1 MPGAAGPAWGS
12 PAPFLLLLLLLPALE
27 PAGWRRE
34 NNTVGPQLY
43 QEEITLHWKATGSP
57 PISVK
62 HPFKAEVKLTVE
74 GRELILDVEKNE
86 HLFAPGYTET
96 HYTQT
101 GMPHTITFNHTD
113 HCFYHGVVRG
123 LEQSSV
129 TLSACKGLRGLI
141 VLSSNL
147 SYILE
152 PVPDSQ
158 DQHLIYRSEHLRLP
172 KGTCG
177 DLHEEPTTTHL
188 LNTLRG
194 RATAH
199 RHRVKREDLQSTKYV
214 ELLLVADYAEDVYT
228 EGGLLDTTDWFQK
241 NNYDL
246 QRTKSKLVEVANY
259 VDKFYKSLNI
269 RIALV
274 GLEVWTDRN
283 KCDISEN
290 SHSTLWS
297 FLAWRRKL
305 LARKKHD
312 NAQLITGMSFQGTTI
327 GLAPLMAMCSDFQ
340 SGGVNMDHSDNPIG
354 VAATLAHEMGHN
366 LGMSHDSAG
375 CCAARAEDGGCIMA
389 AATGH
394 PFPRV
399 FSTCN
404 RKELDRYLQSGGG
417 ICLSNMPDPNTLYG
431 GKRCGNGYLEDGEE
445 CDCGEVEE
453 CNNPCCN
460 AVDCS
465 LKPGAECAH
474 GTCCHQCKL
483 MAPGTLCRE
492 TSRPCDL
499 PEHCTGKSAFCPANF
514 YQMDGTPCA
523 GGRAYCYVGMCL
535 TYEQQCLEL
544 WGPGA
549 RPAPDLCFEKVN
561 TAGDTYGNCGK
572 EIYGTYRKCEMRDA
586 KCGKI
591 QCQSSASKP
600 LESRAVSIDTT
611 ITVKGR
617 PIKCRG
623 THVYGAE
630 ESEGDMLDPG
640 LVMTGTKCGNNHVC
654 FEGHCRNT
662 SIFDSEGCQKKCHGR
677 GVCNSNKN
685 CHCDNG
691 WAPPFC
697 NNPGNGGSLDSG
709 PLPQESLV
717 PVIAGVLVSILLLIG
732 IAVVFCCYK
741 WRDRL
746 RPLKETII
754 PSKRSQQ
761 FGSAS
766 APDQYGVNGHANPAF
781 KLKTPQ
787 EHRKATG
794 TPEIPSKPAVLHPK
808 PAPDLKINI
817 QQPPAFPAGHSND
830 TRKSPGPV
838 YRLDGIPK
846 DTARRIP
853 PTRPAPPAPKLLV
866 PQDTARPRP
875 PQKALPANPVPTGP
889 RTVPMINT
897 TTLLPPA
904 AGRHPGRHPPL
915 AENST
920 VKLARGVNA
929 LKK

>member
-1 MPGAAGPAWGS
+1 
-12 PAPFLLLLLLLPALE
+12 
-27 PAGWRRE
+27 
-34 NNTVGPQLY
+34 
-43 QEEITLHWKATGSP
+43 
-57 PISVK
+57 
-62 HPFKAEVKLTVE
+62 
-74 GRELILDVEKNE
+74 GR

-199 RHRVKREDLQSTKYV
+199 RHRVS
-214 ELLLVADYAEDVYT
+214 VYHVS
-228 EGGLLDTTDWFQK
+228 EGTHCNMQEGFQK

-246 QRTKSKLVEVANY
+246 QLTKSKLVEVANY

-399 FSTCN
+399 FNTCN

-586 KCGKI
+586 RCGKI

-746 RPLKETII
+746 RIILCLPL
-754 PSKRSQQ
+754 SQT
-761 FGSAS
+761 FPVSERREITDNS
-766 APDQYGVNGHANPAF
+766 C
-781 KLKTPQ
+781 
-787 EHRKATG
+787 ATG

-808 PAPDLKINI
+808 AAPDLKINI

-830 TRKSPGPV
+830 TRKSPSPV

-866 PQDTARPRP
+866 PQV
-875 PQKALPANPVPTGP
+875 KESHYNLP
-889 RTVPMINT
+889 
-897 TTLLPPA
+897 
-904 AGRHPGRHPPL
+904 
-915 AENST
+915 
-920 VKLARGVNA
+920 
-929 LKK
+929 

>member
-12 PAPFLLLLLLLPALE
+12 PAPFLLPLLLLPALE

-34 NNTVGPQLY
+34 NSSVGPQLY
-43 QEEITLHWKATGSP
+43 QEEITPQWKATGNTT
-57 PISVK
+57 ISAK
-62 HPFKAEVKLTVE
+62 HPFKAEVKMTVE

-123 LEQSSV
+123 MEQSSV

-177 DLHEEPTTTHL
+177 YLHEEMTATHW
-188 LNTLRG
+188 LNTLTG
-194 RATAH
+194 QATAH
-199 RHRVKREDLQSTKYV
+199 HHRVKREDLQSTKYV
-214 ELLLVADYAEDVYT
+214 ELLLVADFAE
-228 EGGLLDTTDWFQK
+228 FQK

-246 QRTKSKLVEVANY
+246 QLTKNKLVVVANY

-283 KCDISEN
+283 KCDVSEN

-354 VAATLAHEMGHN
+354 VAATVAHEMGHN

-375 CCAARAEDGGCIMA
+375 CCAAHADDGGCIMA

-399 FSTCN
+399 FNTCN

-460 AVDCS
+460 AIDCS

-561 TAGDTYGNCGK
+561 AAGDTYGNCGK
-572 EIYGTYRKCEMRDA
+572 DVYGTYRKCETRDA

-600 LESRAVSIDTT
+600 LESRAVPIDTT
-611 ITVKGR
+611 ITVEGK

-662 SIFDSEGCQKKCHGR
+662 SIFDSEGCRKKCHGQ

-685 CHCDNG
+685 CHCNSG

-697 NNPGNGGSLDSG
+697 NKPGNGGSLDSG

-717 PVIAGVLVSILLLIG
+717 PVMAGVLVSILLLIG
-732 IAVVFCCYK
+732 IAVAFCCYK

-761 FGSAS
+761 FGSSS
-766 APDQYGVNGHANPAF
+766 APGQYGVNGHANPAF

-787 EHRKATG
+787 EHKKATC
-794 TPEIPSKPAVLHPK
+794 TPGIPSKPAVLHPK
-808 PAPDLKINI
+808 PAPDLKTNI
-817 QQPPAFPAGHSND
+817 QQPPAFPAGLSND

-838 YRLDGIPK
+838 YRIDGILK
-846 DTARRIP
+846 DTARRVP
-853 PTRPAPPAPKLLV
+853 PTRPAPPAPKLIV

-889 RTVPMINT
+889 RTVPKINT
-897 TTLLPPA
+897 TTLPPPT
-904 AGRHPGRHPPL
+904 AGRHPGRHPPP

-920 VKLARGVNA
+920 VKLARGANA
-929 LKK
+929 LQK

>member
-1 MPGAAGPAWGS
+1 QLGEEFGLGWNAVSMLALNS
-12 PAPFLLLLLLLPALE
+12 PTVPSLDNLLSPF
-27 PAGWRRE
+27 
-34 NNTVGPQLY
+34 Q
-43 QEEITLHWKATGSP
+43 
-57 PISVK
+57 
-62 HPFKAEVKLTVE
+62 
-74 GRELILDVEKNE
+74 
-86 HLFAPGYTET
+86 
-96 HYTQT
+96 
-101 GMPHTITFNHTD
+101 D

-199 RHRVKREDLQSTKYV
+199 RHRVS
-214 ELLLVADYAEDVYT
+214 VYH
-228 EGGLLDTTDWFQK
+228 FQK

-761 FGSAS
+761 FGREGSMS
-766 APDQYGVNGHANPAF
+766 DVEIMPGICMTCMQ
-781 KLKTPQ
+781 
-787 EHRKATG
+787 ATG

-915 AENST
+915 AE
-920 VKLARGVNA
+920 VGLAYRIQQRTA
-929 LKK
+929 ACSRHHKA